1 MMDLST
7 CTTCNFTSFLIC
19 LFNEQFNHFA
29 FLQEQASIG
38 CHIPICTVSQ
48 TKLEVSY
55 SLFYVKYNDFNFNFL
70 LFYFVIIEVLRPL
83 LQLVYELFRK
93 HLLLSSLEVTMYSCH
108 TLSDNTCI
116 KRYTR
121 NCTDEINI
129 HLGLEKSCIP
139 AAKLECKISRTS
151 SAQIFTSPGQVLVCS
166 FYDLVGKLLV

>member
-1 MMDLST
+1 MMDLS
-7 CTTCNFTSFLIC
+7 TTCNFTSFLIY
-19 LFNEQFNHFA
+19 LFDEQFNHFA

-48 TKLEVSY
+48 TKLEVCY

-83 LQLVYELFRK
+83 LQLYELFRK
-93 HLLLSSLEVTMYSCH
+93 HLLLSSLKVTMYSCH

-121 NCTDEINI
+121 NYTDEINI

-139 AAKLECKISRTS
+139 AAKLECKISQTS

-166 FYDLVGKLLV
+166 FYDLFGKQLV